1 MPLKK
6 LLFKAGVNRENTRY
20 TTEGGWYE
28 CDKVRFRYGTPEKI
42 GGWERIST
50 STYLGQCRSM
60 WPWNTLNYINYLGM
74 GTNLKYYVMLGGAYY
89 DITPIRL
96 TTAAGAITFAAT
108 SGSTSLTV
116 NHTAHGST
124 VGSFV
129 TYSGAVSLG
138 GTVTATVL
146 NAEYQITSVIGANSY
161 TITLAV
167 AANASDTG
175 TGGASVVGAYQV
187 NAGNANQVPLSGWG
201 AGAWGFGS
209 WGISSTGTESL
220 RIWNAQNFGEDLIYG
235 PRGGAMYYWDASA
248 GLTTR
253 GVALTSLAGA
263 SDVPTVHNLLTVS
276 DSSRFTIAFGCNDY
290 GSAAQDLMLIRWSDQ
305 ESAVN
310 WTPSATNQAGSIR
323 LSHGSEIRAYA
334 QMRQEI
340 LVWTDISLYS
350 MQYLGPPVV
359 WGSQLLADNVSIL
372 NDRAMGV
379 ASGVVYWIGEEKF
392 YIYDGRVQ
400 TLPCDLREH
409 VFGDFNYQQ
418 VQQVFAAVNDRFN
431 EIWWFYCSSSAT
443 LNDRYVVYNYVE
455 KIWYYGNISRTAWTD
470 SSIVSDLP
478 IAASDSR
485 LLYHE
490 TGCDDKSTGA
500 AVAIPAYITSSEFDI
515 DDGHNLGFV
524 WRVLPDITFRGST
537 TSTPQATMTLLP
549 LQNSGS
555 GYNNPLS
562 VGGIDSQAVIRG
574 VTIPVETFTG
584 QVNIRVRGRQM
595 SMKISSDGLGVQ
607 WQLGAPRIDIR
618 PDGRGNNS
626 NVGALSS
633 WVGSF
638 SGSIA
643 LQSFIVDTP
652 YSLDLSTYF
661 VGGLGPFSYG
671 LSSGTLPDGLTL
683 NSETGLVSGEA
694 TTFDTSSVVVYRRNE
709 SFGQYVDSNSI
720 TYTVLQPPD
729 PYWANVSLLLP
740 ANGAN
745 GQTTTV
751 NAASGGQILTAVG
764 SAVLSTA
771 QKKWGAS
778 SIYMPGNGSRFE
790 CAGWIGSQL
799 GAGDFTIE
807 FWFYLPTAASN
818 GDQWFLSVGSFG
830 AAGTWR
836 VAKNNTQ
843 GISLSGVA
851 DGSGSGVPFD
861 QWYHVA
867 ICRVGTAVT
876 IYRNG
881 VSWASGTSATN
892 FNDAGTFRVGSH
904 PSDNP
909 GVRPSYI
916 DDLRI
921 TKGIARYTANF
932 TPPTAAF
939 PNY

>member
-20 TTEGGWYE
+20 TTEGGYYA

-108 SGSTSLTV
+108 NGSTSLTV
-116 NHTAHGST
+116 NHTGHGAT
-124 VGSFV
+124 VGTSV

-146 NAEYQITSVIGANSY
+146 NAEYQITSVIGVNSY

-167 AANASDTG
+167 AANASDVG

-187 NAGNANQVPLSGWG
+187 NAGNASQVPLSGWG

-209 WGISSTGTESL
+209 WGVSATGTESL
-220 RIWNAQNFGEDLIYG
+220 RIWNHQNFGEDLLYG
-235 PRGGAMYYWDASA
+235 PKGGAIYYWDSSA
-248 GLTTR
+248 GTAVR
-253 GVALTSLAGA
+253 GVALTSMAGA

-290 GSAAQDLMLIRWSDQ
+290 GSVAQDLMLIRWSDQ

-310 WTPSATNQAGSIR
+310 WTPSATNQAGSLR

-379 ASGVVYWIGEEKF
+379 ASGVVYWMGEEKF

-431 EIWWFYCSSSAT
+431 EVWWFYCSASAT

-455 KIWYYGNISRTAWTD
+455 KIWYYGTISRTAWTD

-478 IAASDSR
+478 IAASDGR

-500 AVAIPAYITSSEFDI
+500 AVPISAYITSSEFDI
-515 DDGHNLGFV
+515 DDGHNFGFV
-524 WRVLPDITFRGST
+524 WRVLPDLTFRGST
-537 TSTPQATMTLLP
+537 TATPQATMTLLP

-555 GYNNPLS
+555 GYNNPMS
-562 VGGIDSQAVIRG
+562 VGGVDNGAVIRG

-595 SMKISSDGLGVQ
+595 SMKISSDALGVQ

-618 PDGRGNNS
+618 SDGRAGN
-626 NVGALSS
+626 
-633 WVGSF
+633 
-638 SGSIA
+638 
-643 LQSFIVDTP
+643 
-652 YSLDLSTYF
+652 
-661 VGGLGPFSYG
+661 
-671 LSSGTLPDGLTL
+671 
-683 NSETGLVSGEA
+683 
-694 TTFDTSSVVVYRRNE
+694 R
-709 SFGQYVDSNSI
+709 
-720 TYTVLQPPD
+720 
-729 PYWANVSLLLP
+729 
-740 ANGAN
+740 
-745 GQTTTV
+745 
-751 NAASGGQILTAVG
+751 
-764 SAVLSTA
+764 
-771 QKKWGAS
+771 
-778 SIYMPGNGSRFE
+778 
-790 CAGWIGSQL
+790 
-799 GAGDFTIE
+799 
-807 FWFYLPTAASN
+807 
-818 GDQWFLSVGSFG
+818 
-830 AAGTWR
+830 
-836 VAKNNTQ
+836 
-843 GISLSGVA
+843 
-851 DGSGSGVPFD
+851 
-861 QWYHVA
+861 
-867 ICRVGTAVT
+867 
-876 IYRNG
+876 
-881 VSWASGTSATN
+881 
-892 FNDAGTFRVGSH
+892 
-904 PSDNP
+904 
-909 GVRPSYI
+909 
-916 DDLRI
+916 
-921 TKGIARYTANF
+921 
-932 TPPTAAF
+932 
-939 PNY
+939 